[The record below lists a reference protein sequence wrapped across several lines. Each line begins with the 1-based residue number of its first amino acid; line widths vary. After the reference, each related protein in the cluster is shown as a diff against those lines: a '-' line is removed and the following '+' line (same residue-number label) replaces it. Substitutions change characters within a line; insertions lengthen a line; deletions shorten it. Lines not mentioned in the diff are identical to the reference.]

1 MFKTDNYVYRVQKV
15 DDEDYHLC
23 FAESRKWMMKTNT
36 YVCRVQKVN
45 DEDWHL
51 YLQSPEGGQ
60 EGREHQGYPAQ
71 EDGRQNS

>member
-1 MFKTDNYVYRVQKV
+1 MIKTDTYICIVQKV

-45 DEDWHL
+45 DE
-51 YLQSPEGGQ
+51 
-60 EGREHQGYPAQ
+60 
-71 EDGRQNS
+71 N